1 MAVKNNEIINSI
13 KFLALD
19 MINKAGE
26 GNTGHTLTGV
36 PILYALYNNILNI
49 IPTNACYIN
58 RDRLIIPSKNYSAAL
73 YATLF
78 YAGFDY
84 QIEDLKRYRD
94 VDSYAPGAVLYNKE
108 LGIEA
113 SSSLAGD
120 NTSLAVG
127 VSLSERYFENMFLNI
142 NKDLELINYY
152 TYVILTN
159 EDIQEGTTYEAMAFA
174 SNQKLNK
181 LIFIYDNSGIS
192 ADGNI
197 SKIYT
202 EDLETRL
209 DALDFNIINVKNGN
223 NIKQLEDALKEAKK
237 CDMPS
242 FIIVNNEFG
251 YGLENCGS
259 SKLYNSLIS
268 NEQLVSLKLENKYPT
283 ESFYVSEEVKKQ
295 FNDNINIRMEK
306 PFHKWKKIYD
316 EALAT
321 KDSNII
327 NIINLLEKGEFN
339 IEFDSSNYQINEK
352 YCEDG
357 LLSNQKVMNF
367 IAPKTKFFVGGSAD
381 SFKEVKAILTKDS
394 LMTSFDPLGRNIEFG
409 KKENA
414 MAGIVN
420 GLSMSNLR
428 CFCSCNLV
436 YVNKILSFI
445 RSASMQKLPVT
456 YIFGPDS
463 VNGDGMAYAPVEEIS
478 HLRLIPD
485 LIVLRPADINEII
498 GSWEYIIKNKRTVA
512 LILSNEK
519 INILKHTNGKY
530 VKYGAY
536 IVRKEKYHLDAIII
550 ATGYEVT
557 IALEIASQLALEG
570 IDLRVVSMPSAELFM
585 MQNPIYEEKLL
596 PKEVLT
602 FTLESGKTNMWNRF
616 ASNSKCAIGIDDY
629 VVSGKKKDVL
639 KFLGFDINSII
650 IKIKNM
656 LEK

>member
-1 MAVKNNEIINSI
+1 MAVKSNEIINSI
-13 KFLALD
+13 KFLAFD
-19 MINKAGE
+19 MMDKAGE
-26 GNTGHTLTGV
+26 GNPGHTLTGV
-36 PILYALYNNILNI
+36 PIFYALYSNVLNV
-49 IPTNACYIN
+49 IPSNPSFIN
-58 RDRLIIPSKNYSAAL
+58 RDRLIVPSKNYSAAL

-78 YAGFDY
+78 YAGYDY

-94 VDSYAPGAVLYNKE
+94 VDSYAPGALLYNKE
-108 LGIEA
+108 MGIDA

-127 VSLSERYFENMFLNI
+127 VSLSERYFESMFLNI
-142 NKDLELINYY
+142 NKDLDLINYY
-152 TYVILTN
+152 TYVLLTN
-159 EDIQEGTTYEAMAFA
+159 EDIQEGAGYEAMAFA

-192 ADGNI
+192 SDGNI
-197 SKIYT
+197 SKTYT

-209 DALDFNIINVKNGN
+209 DALDFNVINVKNGN
-223 NIKQLEDALKEAKK
+223 NPKQIEDALKDAKK
-237 CDMPS
+237 SDMPS
-242 FIIVNNEFG
+242 FVIVNNEFG
-251 YGLENCGS
+251 YGLENSNSPRVYG
-259 SKLYNSLIS
+259 SLIS
-268 NEQLVSLKLENKYPT
+268 NEELINLKIESKYPT
-283 ESFYVSEEVKKQ
+283 ESFYVNEEVKKE
-295 FNDNINIRMEK
+295 FNNIINARMEK
-306 PFHKWKKIYD
+306 QFNKWKKIYD

-339 IEFDSSNYQINEK
+339 VEFDSTNYQINEK
-352 YCEDG
+352 YCEDE
-357 LLSNQKVMNF
+357 LSSNQKVMNF
-367 IAPKTKFFVGGSAD
+367 IAPKTKFFMGGSAD
-381 SFKEVKAILTKDS
+381 AFKDVKAILTKDS
-394 LMTSFDPLGRNIEFG
+394 LMTNEDPLGRNIEFG
-409 KKENA
+409 KKESA

-436 YVNKILSFI
+436 YASKMLSFI

-456 YIFGPDS
+456 YIFGNDS
-463 VNGDGMAYAPVEEIS
+463 VNSDGMAYSPVEEIS

-485 LIVLRPADINEII
+485 LVVLRPADINEII

-519 INILKHTNGKY
+519 INVLKHTNGKY

-536 IVRKEKYHLDAIII
+536 IVRKEKYHLDAVII

-570 IDLRVVSMPSAELFM
+570 IDIRVVSMPSAELFM

-596 PKEVLT
+596 PKDVLT

-616 ASNSKCAIGIDDY
+616 ASNPKCAIGIDDY
-629 VVSGKKKDVL
+629 AVSGKKKDVL